1 MENNI
6 IQMDKELDYN
16 SFSLSNPNGVQGG
29 SYITKI
35 TSNGNLGIFFQTP
48 KLNTKQGIVITD
60 KKSYFDIMI
69 ESGDTELIS
78 WVENLEECL
87 QKKIYEK
94 RNIWF
99 ETELDME
106 DIQNT
111 MTPLLRPFRGGKYH
125 LLRVSIPS
133 MKSMIGQSR
142 CVIYDENENVIE
154 AKNVSDDNKI
164 ICILEIQG
172 IKFSS
177 KYFQVDINA
186 RQIMTF
192 KNEPLFNSCMIKR
205 PIDTIKLAHVESSDE
220 SDTIDEIVAVSDAD
234 VAVSDVLL
242 AVSDVA
248 VSEEDIA
255 ASDVIV
261 SEEDIAASNVAA
273 SNVAASDV
281 AVSEEDIA
289 VSDVEVSDVAVS
301 DVAHEEADMAHEDK
315 PEHAIKLELND
326 VYETFSELDNVNI
339 SSNTLE
345 EIDIDLE
352 TNKDEEI
359 MELKTKEFYY
369 DIYRAALEKA
379 KKAKR
384 QALES
389 FLEAKKIKETY
400 MLDEIENDSSDGED
414 LENSDYEE
422 EYERLF

>member
-1 MENNI
+1 MENNNI
-6 IQMDKELDYN
+6 IQMDKELDYD
-16 SFSLSNPNGVQGG
+16 SFLLSNPNGVQGG
-29 SYITKI
+29 SYMTKI
-35 TSNGNLGIFFQTP
+35 TSNGNQGLFFQTP

-69 ESGDTELIS
+69 DRGDSELIS

-94 RNIWF
+94 RKIWF

-125 LLRVSIPS
+125 LLRVSVPS

-142 CVIYDENENVIE
+142 CAIYDENENVID
-154 AKNVSDDNKI
+154 AKSVADDNKI

-192 KNEPLFNSCMIKR
+192 KNEPMFKSCMIKR
-205 PIDTIKLAHVESSDE
+205 PTDASKLASTELSTESSTESSIDADTDKIELTDE
-220 SDTIDEIVAVSDAD
+220 MIAVSGAGAEVAVAVDVEVEAVASAEPDA
-234 VAVSDVLL
+234 AVSDV
-242 AVSDVA
+242 VYN
-248 VSEEDIA
+248 DI
-255 ASDVIV
+255 DIV
-261 SEEDIAASNVAA
+261 G
-273 SNVAASDV
+273 
-281 AVSEEDIA
+281 
-289 VSDVEVSDVAVS
+289 
-301 DVAHEEADMAHEDK
+301 EDK
-315 PEHAIKLELND
+315 PDTAIKLVVDDN
-326 VYETFSELDNVNI
+326 YEPLSELDNVNI
-339 SSNTLE
+339 TSNTLE

-352 TNKDEEI
+352 TTKDEEI
-359 MELKTKEFYY
+359 LELKTKEFYY
-369 DIYRAALEKA
+369 DIYRTALEKA

-389 FLEAKKIKETY
+389 FLEAKKIRETY

-422 EYERLF
+422 EYEQLF

>member
-48 KLNTKQGIVITD
+48 KLNTKQDIVITD

-142 CVIYDENENVIE
+142 CVIYDENENIIE

-205 PIDTIKLAHVESSDE
+205 PIDTIKLAHVEASDE
-220 SDTIDEIVAVSDAD
+220 SETEAVAVSDAVNSDADVAVFEDVSKEDIAD
-234 VAVSDVLL
+234 VAVSDV
-242 AVSDVA
+242 AVSDA
-248 VSEEDIA
+248 
-255 ASDVIV
+255 
-261 SEEDIAASNVAA
+261 N
-273 SNVAASDV
+273 
-281 AVSEEDIA
+281 
-289 VSDVEVSDVAVS
+289 VSDVAVS
-301 DVAHEEADMAHEDK
+301 DVAREEADMAHEDK
-315 PEHAIKLELND
+315 SENAIKLELND
-326 VYETFSELDNVNI
+326 VYETFSDLDNVKI
-339 SSNTLE
+339 FPNTLE

>member
-142 CVIYDENENVIE
+142 CVIYDENENIIE

-205 PIDTIKLAHVESSDE
+205 PIDTIKLAHVEASDE
-220 SDTIDEIVAVSDAD
+220 SETEAVAVSDAVNSDAD
-234 VAVSDVLL
+234 VAVFEDVSKEDI
-242 AVSDVA
+242 ADVA
-248 VSEEDIA
+248 VSDA
-255 ASDVIV
+255 NV
-261 SEEDIAASNVAA
+261 SNVA
-273 SNVAASDV
+273 
-281 AVSEEDIA
+281 
-289 VSDVEVSDVAVS
+289 VSDANVSDVAVS
-301 DVAHEEADMAHEDK
+301 DVAREEADMAHEDK
-315 PEHAIKLELND
+315 SENAIKLELND
-326 VYETFSELDNVNI
+326 VYETFSDLDNVKI
-339 SSNTLE
+339 FPNTLE

>member
-1 MENNI
+1 MENNNI
-6 IQMDKELDYN
+6 IQMDKELDYD
-16 SFSLSNPNGVQGG
+16 SFLLSNPNGVQGG
-29 SYITKI
+29 SYMTKI
-35 TSNGNLGIFFQTP
+35 TSNGNQGLFFQTP

-69 ESGDTELIS
+69 DRGDSELIS

-94 RNIWF
+94 RKIWF

-125 LLRVSIPS
+125 LLRVSVPS

-142 CVIYDENENVIE
+142 CAIYDENENVID
-154 AKNVSDDNKI
+154 AKSVADDNKI

-192 KNEPLFNSCMIKR
+192 KNEPMFKSCMIKR
-205 PIDTIKLAHVESSDE
+205 PTDASKLANTESSTESSTEPSIDADTDKIELTDE
-220 SDTIDEIVAVSDAD
+220 MIAVSGAGAEVAVDVDVEVEAVASAEPDA
-234 VAVSDVLL
+234 AVSDV
-242 AVSDVA
+242 VYN
-248 VSEEDIA
+248 DI
-255 ASDVIV
+255 DIV
-261 SEEDIAASNVAA
+261 D
-273 SNVAASDV
+273 
-281 AVSEEDIA
+281 
-289 VSDVEVSDVAVS
+289 
-301 DVAHEEADMAHEDK
+301 EDK
-315 PEHAIKLELND
+315 PDTAIKLVVDDN
-326 VYETFSELDNVNI
+326 YEPLSELDNVNI
-339 SSNTLE
+339 TSNTLE

-352 TNKDEEI
+352 TTKDEEI
-359 MELKTKEFYY
+359 LELKTKEFYY
-369 DIYRAALEKA
+369 DIYRTALEKA

-389 FLEAKKIKETY
+389 FLEAKKIRETY

-422 EYERLF
+422 EYEQLF

>member
-142 CVIYDENENVIE
+142 CVIYDENENIIE

-205 PIDTIKLAHVESSDE
+205 PIDTIKLAHVEASDE
-220 SDTIDEIVAVSDAD
+220 SETEAVAVSDAVNSDAD
-234 VAVSDVLL
+234 VAVFEDV
-242 AVSDVA
+242 SK
-248 VSEEDIA
+248 EDIA
-255 ASDVIV
+255 
-261 SEEDIAASNVAA
+261 
-273 SNVAASDV
+273 DV
-281 AVSEEDIA
+281 A
-289 VSDVEVSDVAVS
+289 VSDVAVS
-301 DVAHEEADMAHEDK
+301 DVAVSDANVSNVAREEADMAHEDK
-315 PEHAIKLELND
+315 SENAIKLELND
-326 VYETFSELDNVNI
+326 VYETFSDLDNVKI
-339 SSNTLE
+339 FPNTLE

>member
-142 CVIYDENENVIE
+142 CVIYDENENIIE

-205 PIDTIKLAHVESSDE
+205 PIDTIKLAHVEASDE
-220 SDTIDEIVAVSDAD
+220 SETEAVAVSDAVNSDADVAVFEDVSKEDIAD
-234 VAVSDVLL
+234 VAVSDV
-242 AVSDVA
+242 AVSDA
-248 VSEEDIA
+248 
-255 ASDVIV
+255 
-261 SEEDIAASNVAA
+261 N
-273 SNVAASDV
+273 
-281 AVSEEDIA
+281 
-289 VSDVEVSDVAVS
+289 VSDVAVS
-301 DVAHEEADMAHEDK
+301 DVAREEADMAHEDK
-315 PEHAIKLELND
+315 SENAIKLELND
-326 VYETFSELDNVNI
+326 VYETFSDLDNVKI
-339 SSNTLE
+339 FPNTLE

>member
-1 MENNI
+1 MENNHI
-6 IQMDKELDYN
+6 IQMDKKLDYD
-16 SFSLSNPNGVQGG
+16 SFLLSNPNGVQGG
-29 SYITKI
+29 SYMTKI
-35 TSNGNLGIFFQTP
+35 TSNGNQGLFFQTP

-69 ESGDTELIS
+69 DRGDSELIS

-94 RNIWF
+94 RKIWF

-142 CVIYDENENVIE
+142 CAIYDENENVID
-154 AKNVSDDNKI
+154 AKSVSDDNKI

-192 KNEPLFNSCMIKR
+192 KNEPMFKSCMIKR
-205 PIDTIKLAHVESSDE
+205 PNDASKLASTESSIDVDTDKIESKDE
-220 SDTIDEIVAVSDAD
+220 MIVVAGAEVLAGAEVSVDEEVEAVAESYISISEPDA
-234 VAVSDVLL
+234 AVSDV
-242 AVSDVA
+242 VYN
-248 VSEEDIA
+248 DI
-255 ASDVIV
+255 
-261 SEEDIAASNVAA
+261 DI
-273 SNVAASDV
+273 
-281 AVSEEDIA
+281 
-289 VSDVEVSDVAVS
+289 
-301 DVAHEEADMAHEDK
+301 MYEDK
-315 PEHAIKLELND
+315 PDNAIKLIVEDN
-326 VYETFSELDNVNI
+326 YEPLSELDNVKI
-339 SSNTLE
+339 TSNTLE

-352 TNKDEEI
+352 TTKDEEI
-359 MELKTKEFYY
+359 LELKTKEFYY
-369 DIYRAALEKA
+369 DIYRTALEKA

-389 FLEAKKIKETY
+389 FLEAKKIRETY

-422 EYERLF
+422 DYEQLF

>member
-1 MENNI
+1 MENNNI
-6 IQMDKELDYN
+6 IQMDKELDYD

-29 SYITKI
+29 SYMTKI
-35 TSNGNLGIFFQTP
+35 TSNGNQGLFFQTP

-69 ESGDTELIS
+69 DRGDSELIS

-94 RNIWF
+94 RKIWF

-125 LLRVSIPS
+125 LLRVSVPS

-142 CVIYDENENVIE
+142 CAIYDENENVID
-154 AKNVSDDNKI
+154 AKSVSDDNKI

-192 KNEPLFNSCMIKR
+192 KNEPMFKSCMIKR
-205 PIDTIKLAHVESSDE
+205 PTDASKLASTELSIDVDTDKIESKDE
-220 SDTIDEIVAVSDAD
+220 MIVVAGAEVLAGAEVAVTETLAGAEVAVTETLAESYISSSEPDA
-234 VAVSDVLL
+234 AVSDV
-242 AVSDVA
+242 VYN
-248 VSEEDIA
+248 DI
-255 ASDVIV
+255 DIV
-261 SEEDIAASNVAA
+261 G
-273 SNVAASDV
+273 
-281 AVSEEDIA
+281 
-289 VSDVEVSDVAVS
+289 
-301 DVAHEEADMAHEDK
+301 EAK
-315 PEHAIKLELND
+315 PDTVIKLVVDDN
-326 VYETFSELDNVNI
+326 YEPLSELDNVNI
-339 SSNTLE
+339 TSNTLE

-352 TNKDEEI
+352 TTKDEEI
-359 MELKTKEFYY
+359 LELKTKEFYY
-369 DIYRAALEKA
+369 DIYRTAIEKA

-389 FLEAKKIKETY
+389 FLEAKKIRETY

-422 EYERLF
+422 EYEQLF

>member
-1 MENNI
+1 MENNNI
-6 IQMDKELDYN
+6 IQMDKELDYD
-16 SFSLSNPNGVQGG
+16 SFLLSNPNGVQGG
-29 SYITKI
+29 SYMTKI
-35 TSNGNLGIFFQTP
+35 TSNGNQGLFFQTP

-69 ESGDTELIS
+69 DRGDSELIS

-94 RNIWF
+94 RKIWF

-125 LLRVSIPS
+125 LLRVSVPS

-142 CVIYDENENVIE
+142 GAIYDENENVID
-154 AKNVSDDNKI
+154 AKSVADDNKI

-192 KNEPLFNSCMIKR
+192 KNEPMFKSCMIKR
-205 PIDTIKLAHVESSDE
+205 PTDASKLASTELSTESSTESSIDADTDKIELTDE
-220 SDTIDEIVAVSDAD
+220 MIAVSGAGAEVAVAVDVEGEAVASAEPDA
-234 VAVSDVLL
+234 AVSDV
-242 AVSDVA
+242 VYN
-248 VSEEDIA
+248 DI
-255 ASDVIV
+255 DIV
-261 SEEDIAASNVAA
+261 G
-273 SNVAASDV
+273 
-281 AVSEEDIA
+281 
-289 VSDVEVSDVAVS
+289 
-301 DVAHEEADMAHEDK
+301 EDK
-315 PEHAIKLELND
+315 PDTAIKLVVDDN
-326 VYETFSELDNVNI
+326 YEPLSELDNVNI
-339 SSNTLE
+339 TSNTLE

-352 TNKDEEI
+352 TMKDEEI
-359 MELKTKEFYY
+359 LELKTKEFYY
-369 DIYRAALEKA
+369 DIYRTAIEKA

-389 FLEAKKIKETY
+389 FLEAKKIRETY

-422 EYERLF
+422 EYEQLF